1 MGSAKDCLMS
11 VYEELLDT
19 AKVCLAIK
27 MPDGNTELI
36 INQNAKAKI
45 DYIRNAYDEDLKLKN
60 NSDIQIVSYMFYA

>member
-36 INQNAKAKI
+36 INQKCKSKEN
-45 DYIRNAYDEDLKLKN
+45 
-60 NSDIQIVSYMFYA
+60 